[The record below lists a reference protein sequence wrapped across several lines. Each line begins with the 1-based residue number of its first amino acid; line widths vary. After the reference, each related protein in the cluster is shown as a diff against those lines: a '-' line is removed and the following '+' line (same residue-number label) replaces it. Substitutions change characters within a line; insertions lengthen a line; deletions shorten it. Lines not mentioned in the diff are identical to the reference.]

1 MYLRFAAMIGTSTIV
16 MFLLTYTNVFV
27 FDHVRWSE
35 ERLYMAVLMGSAMAI
50 VMLGFMWGMM
60 YTRTAWN
67 LGIVAAAVVVGGV
80 ALRLSRTQA
89 LVDDTNYMD
98 AMIPHHSIAILTSER
113 AQIRDL
119 RVRELAAE
127 IAATQRREIDEMSW
141 LVDDIK
147 ENGVATTAQEAQERA
162 VPAFDGSPYVGRL
175 RPGLDRFGVVPF
187 TYFMP

>member
-1 MYLRFAAMIGTSTIV
+1 MSHTTATAEGQKDEAAHSHEGRMYLRFAAMIGTSTIV

-60 YTRTAWN
+60 YRRTAWN
-67 LGIVAAAVVVGGV
+67 LGIVAAAVVVGAV
-80 ALRLSRTQA
+80 ALTLSRSQA

-119 RVRELAAE
+119 RVRELADE

-141 LVDDIK
+141 LVDDIEK
-147 ENGVATTAQEAQERA
+147 NGVATTAQEAQERA
-162 VPAFDGSPYVGRL
+162 VPAFSGSP
-175 RPGLDRFGVVPF
+175 
-187 TYFMP
+187 